1 MSLKHLQL
9 CKSFTT
15 STANDTE
22 TTSSHCSHCH
32 STPTLIEYSEIT
44 RRNCVHHL
52 KKSVKKISLAN
63 TMFNKFLLIYAIVFL
78 VLSPSILCMR
88 HQDLPIGSA
97 LTSQMTPSTNSIDMK
112 ATLNDK
118 SELSYEEDGDNDEED
133 SDEDQKD
140 DFAPSSSDVIKE
152 YEKQFKAFA
161 KTFPMH
167 SENKNHHLTTL
178 KPRKTTG
185 GSCSSTVCLARKGI
199 EEASTESIR
208 KHILMKLGMEHEPNI
223 TKYPNI
229 SEELRQRLC
238 ATFNINPENCLGK
251 KLPNVEYQSDDPVD
265 SQYVDYNE
273 DDRDVVSEEED
284 VQFMS
289 VENRI
294 YAFPS
299 SKFVVLLTCFKAST
313 LKTLNQK
320 LNL

>member
-22 TTSSHCSHCH
+22 TSTHCSHCH
-32 STPTLIEYSEIT
+32 STPTFFEYSEIV

-52 KKSVKKISLAN
+52 KKSVKKISLGN
-63 TMFNKFLLIYAIVFL
+63 TMFNKFLLIYAIVF
-78 VLSPSILCMR
+78 VVFSPLILCMR

-97 LTSQMTPSTNSIDMK
+97 LTPQMTPSTNSIDMK
-112 ATLNDK
+112 ATQNEK
-118 SELSYEEDGDNDEED
+118 SELSYEEDGDNDEEE
-133 SDEDQKD
+133 SDEDQND

-161 KTFPMH
+161 KTFPVH
-167 SENKNHHLTTL
+167 NNENKNHHLTTL
-178 KPRKTTG
+178 KPRKTTEA
-185 GSCSSTVCLARKGI
+185 SCSSSVCLARKGI

-208 KHILMKLGMEHEPNI
+208 KHILMKLGMEHEPNK
-223 TKYPNI
+223 TNYPKLTEEFRERLCKKINI
-229 SEELRQRLC
+229 S
-238 ATFNINPENCLGK
+238 PENCLGK
-251 KLPNVEYQSDDPVD
+251 KLPSVEYQSDDPVD

-273 DDRDVVSEEED
+273 DGRDVVTEEED

-299 SKFVVLLTCFKAST
+299 SKFDFICTST
-313 LKTLNQK
+313 LAMDLKTLF
-320 LNL
+320 